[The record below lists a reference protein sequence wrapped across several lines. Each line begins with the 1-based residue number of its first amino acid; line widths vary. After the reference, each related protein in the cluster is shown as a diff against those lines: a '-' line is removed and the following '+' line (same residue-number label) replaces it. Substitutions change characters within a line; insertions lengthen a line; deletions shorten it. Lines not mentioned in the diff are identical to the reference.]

1 MSVRIALA
9 AVAALTLLSTAT
21 AQAAAMRCSNEQ
33 NTCIA
38 VCNKAVSK
46 AQLSSCITTCG
57 QRNAFCLKTGCWDDG
72 AQRYCGLQRQ

>member
-1 MSVRIALA
+1 MAVRIAIVAGAAFMLLP
-9 AVAALTLLSTAT
+9 AVA

-46 AQLSSCITTCG
+46 ALLSSCITTCG
-57 QRNAFCLKTGCWDDG
+57 QRNAFCMKTGCWDDG